1 MGSVEAHHQHM
12 PQRQFNSPWL
22 MTCRTT
28 NSYPLTEVLSPQL
41 LLHNRDFVAV
51 LVVFASSL
59 AAKLD
64 SRFTKKQILC
74 KRQAVIHITESFN
87 NNVEFLTIF
96 SRRIM
101 PTSNRIFLTML
112 VITPSLRWRIWD
124 LTTWQDT
131 RMELSHCELN
141 YLPNHI
147 RSIWSWVTWLTVMWL
162 TCTDGQRPSTPPTH
176 SAAIILLV
184 LDPSLANKRHI

>member
-41 LLHNRDFVAV
+41 LLHNRNFVAV
-51 LVVFASSL
+51 LVVLASSL

-64 SRFTKKQILC
+64 SRFMKKQILC
-74 KRQAVIHITESFN
+74 KRKAVFHITESFS
-87 NNVEFLTIF
+87 NNVEFLIIF
-96 SRRIM
+96 PRRIM
-101 PTSNRIFLTML
+101 PTSNRIFLAML
-112 VITPSLRWRIWD
+112 VITTSQRWRIWD

-131 RMELSHCELN
+131 RLELQHCEFNFL
-141 YLPNHI
+141 Y
-147 RSIWSWVTWLTVMWL
+147 TVHMVMGDM
-162 TCTDGQRPSTPPTH
+162 TDSHVVDVYKWAT
-176 SAAIILLV
+176 S
-184 LDPSLANKRHI
+184 